1 MAEKAPSIHEKAK
14 VNPDLIQKDMRRGPP
29 PVRGVFVYVTAE
41 GQIGHQFRG
50 EPPLNEAELLGM
62 GQYLTQLFALTSLE
76 NIQVGI
82 GLTLKKIE
90 ELAQK
95 PEDKLVEENAAVEKV
110 EALELMEDKASS

>member
-1 MAEKAPSIHEKAK
+1 MTSKKEVSSPIKPQD
-14 VNPDLIQKDMRRGPP
+14 PRRGPP
-29 PVRGVFVYVTAE
+29 PVRGVFVYVNPE

-95 PEDKLVEENAAVEKV
+95 PEDKLVEENAAVEKA